1 MVDSAVILDNINNC
15 LPNLYNHLKSKKID
29 ICLNNVIFKWLVTL
43 FFENM
48 DETIYLPIMDS
59 LLLFGDI
66 TLYKAS
72 ILILYFEEKKILK
85 CNNLCDASIFFDE
98 KIKLFSNKKFS
109 NYLLNKDL
117 FNLNIEDINKYRAR
131 KLPKI
136 NENIKQI
143 SEFENKKK
151 KKLLDSKC
159 NIDWPY
165 CTKLLGTTRIIDV
178 MKYKLIEKPLIEN
191 DYYDVS
197 HNVYKLAESG
207 EEEQINLRKYIENEK
222 DEIKKR
228 TKIYGNLLID
238 RPHHKCD
245 KSFSSRKNILGE
257 NAGKKSSL
265 MGSFFEACKKSNEES
280 SDNMSNSEVLMS
292 LLSDKNEIDH
302 NKFIEKIMDDPK
314 EKEEEEEISIQQL
327 RKGSWFKKMPN
338 QKDDDFKEK

>member
-207 EEEQINLRKYIENEK
+207 EEEQINLRKYMENEK

-302 NKFIEKIMDDPK
+302 NKFIEKIMDNPK